1 MKIKIYAIGHLK
13 EAYLKQGINEY
24 LERLKPYTQIE
35 IIEVN
40 DESIV
45 DNPSLKDIEMAKNKE
60 GQKVI
65 KLLKNNE
72 YLIGLD
78 LVKNPTYLIIESNH
92 DIKML
97 LNTNRPFELK
107 NRIMSDVGHLCNED
121 SAIAAV
127 SIIGEHTKEVV
138 LAHLSEE
145 ANTPEVA
152 IEAYQKIF
160 NHFGVSFEKYLIRC
174 AKQRESLTGGDY
186 HEN

>member
-13 EAYLKQGINEY
+13 ELYLKQGINEY

-45 DNPSLKDIEMAKNKE
+45 DNPSPKDIELAKSKE

-78 LVKNPTYLIIESNH
+78 LVKKQPTSEEFAKYLEEKLVQGGANLSFVIGGSYGLS
-92 DIKML
+92 D
-97 LNTNRPFELK
+97 ELK
-107 NRIMSDVGHLCNED
+107 KRCNDRIGLSNMTFLHQMTRLILLEQIYRAFKINRNE
-121 SAIAAV
+121 V
-127 SIIGEHTKEVV
+127 
-138 LAHLSEE
+138 
-145 ANTPEVA
+145 
-152 IEAYQKIF
+152 
-160 NHFGVSFEKYLIRC
+160 
-174 AKQRESLTGGDY
+174 Y
-186 HEN
+186 HK